1 MSSQL
6 SRTRVR
12 AFIDDGFVRIDGA
25 FSYQKG
31 ERLQFAEAIE
41 DLARRTGRFPQLV
54 DSRSGMNRECFA
66 TISPALGQ
74 DQI

>member
-41 DLARRTGRFPQLV
+41 DLAPQAGLEPATLRLTG
-54 DSRSGMNRECFA
+54 
-66 TISPALGQ
+66 
-74 DQI
+74 